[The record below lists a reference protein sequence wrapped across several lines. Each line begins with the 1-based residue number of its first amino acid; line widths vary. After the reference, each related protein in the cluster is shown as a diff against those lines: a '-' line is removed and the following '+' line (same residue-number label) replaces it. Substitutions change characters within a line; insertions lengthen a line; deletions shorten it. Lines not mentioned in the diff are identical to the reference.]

1 MNTILKQYENRG
13 ILVAA
18 HRGVAG
24 ANIPCNTIPAFEIAL
39 RSGAEIL
46 EMDLFKST
54 DGEIFIFHT
63 GKEPY
68 QLGRKIDVTQ
78 MTSSEI
84 RSLRLVNVDFN
95 ETRHGINS
103 FDEVLEQFRGRCI
116 LNLDRCGSFLQDVV
130 HCVERHNMS
139 EQILLKTAPDPAL
152 LKAVETVASQY
163 MYMPIYM
170 EKDTATDAIE
180 QMNIRF
186 VGAELVFAT
195 EQSPVAQ
202 ESYIQ
207 MMRNKGLVLWGNGVL
222 YNEKV
227 PLAAGHSDDVSMM
240 GDPKAGWGW
249 LADRGFGIIQTD
261 WAQQCVT
268 WLLNTGFRHIPI

>member
-1 MNTILKQYENRG
+1 MR
-13 ILVAA
+13 
-18 HRGVAG
+18 
-24 ANIPCNTIPAFEIAL
+24 
-39 RSGAEIL
+39 
-46 EMDLFKST
+46 
-54 DGEIFIFHT
+54 
-63 GKEPY
+63 
-68 QLGRKIDVTQ
+68 
-78 MTSSEI
+78 
-84 RSLRLVNVDFN
+84 
-95 ETRHGINS
+95 
-103 FDEVLEQFRGRCI
+103 
-116 LNLDRCGSFLQDVV
+116 
-130 HCVERHNMS
+130 
-139 EQILLKTAPDPAL
+139 EQILLKTAPNPEM
-152 LKAVETVASQY
+152 LKAVETFASQY

-261 WAQQCVT
+261 WAVQCT
-268 WLLNTGFRHIPI
+268 AWLQNAGLRWSKC